1 MSIKQVHSAAEFDAE
16 VSKSCLTVVDF
27 FAKWCGPCNAFAP
40 TFEGFA
46 AKYPDVNFIKVDCD
60 ELKDDV
66 AASQAIKSLPTFKT
80 FVSGRVLETLEGAN
94 EQGVEEMI
102 VRGKDKVNPF
112 KGQGVTLSGA
122 AGSGTAP
129 MTKEQLAAAR
139 AARFAN
145 TGSSS
150 SSSVKVETSSAQAA
164 LSKAILNYGDGD
176 MDDEALARAV
186 ANSMECSPPPAPED
200 HAAAAKT
207 ASAPPLSSSSSSSSS
222 SKATGEETNQQQ
234 AADEAE
240 AQKEIDAMSAWDEE
254 MVPLPV
260 DEGLLTQLQD
270 MGFAD
275 ARSRK
280 AIHHGNTLEGALEW
294 LTQHENDP
302 EIDQPYMVR
311 KADTIPKKE
320 LTAEEKA
327 EKLAKMTAL
336 VKQRRQERERAE
348 KAEEIRREKER
359 RERGQKLDETQEKRE
374 SMMRKRENEKIK
386 KEKEDQRKERERL
399 RAEIERDKE
408 IRRLNK
414 GVMPSVLGVD
424 GYNPSAIQYD
434 VKGPEA
440 KGGGGGSAPAASS
453 AAAAAAAQ
461 PKTSA
466 PVATE
471 AKAEAKKPPSAASK
485 AGPSEPITDPVAVI
499 DTAIQKLMQYRAG
512 GDGGSALKLLLAF
525 VKNVVDNP
533 SEPKYRS
540 INAESSVY
548 KNKLGILVGPSA
560 LLRAL
565 GFEKNDEGKL
575 VLKEGEDAALLR
587 QTSEKLARAL
597 ETFVQM
603 NPV

>member
-1 MSIKQVHSAAEFDAE
+1 MSVKQVHSAAEFDAE

-27 FAKWCGPCNAFAP
+27 FATWCGPCNAIAP
-40 TFEGFA
+40 AVEALA
-46 AKYPDVNFIKVDCD
+46 AKYPDVNFIKVDSD
-60 ELKDDV
+60 ELKEDV
-66 AASQAIKSLPTFKT
+66 AASQAIKALPTFKT

-94 EQGVEEMI
+94 LQGLEEMI

-122 AGSGTAP
+122 AGGGAAP

-145 TGSSS
+145 TSSS
-150 SSSVKVETSSAQAA
+150 SASTVKVETSSAQAA
-164 LSKAILNYGDGD
+164 LSKAILNSGDGD

-186 ANSMECSPPPAPED
+186 ANSMDCSPPPAPED

-207 ASAPPLSSSSSSSSS
+207 APAPPSSSSSSSSS
-222 SKATGEETNQQQ
+222 SKATGEDTTQQQ

-260 DEGLLTQLQD
+260 DEGLLSQLQD

-311 KADTIPKKE
+311 KADTIPKRE

-440 KGGGGGSAPAASS
+440 KGGAAPAAS
-453 AAAAAAAQ
+453 AAAAAPAAQ
-461 PKTSA
+461 HKTSA
-466 PVATE
+466 PAAAE